1 MCGIAGFLGPWS
13 ENLIKTMVKS
23 LRHRGPDGDGYFF
36 DQQRGLALGHTR
48 LSIIDLSAAAAQPMN
63 SQNERYIL
71 TFNGEIF
78 NYQHLRKGL
87 EFRGVKFRT
96 NSDTEVLLNLFTQ
109 QGPSCVQQLHGIF
122 AFAIWDK
129 HKKELFLARDHLG
142 VKPLYYAKLSK
153 GFLFASELKVLTL
166 CSDLP
171 RCIDPV
177 AVSDHVSFLWTAGEA
192 TMLRHVQKLRPGCTL
207 TINEKGLHIER
218 YYSVPIQEKNESTK
232 KTTPVALRNLID
244 DVVKEQMVADVEV
257 GALLSGG
264 VDSSAIVASMCEAT
278 DPKNITTF
286 SAAVDAKNLEED
298 NFGEDE
304 KFAGEMAHSLGVKL
318 IKVPMAANLIDELP
332 AMVWSL
338 DEPTADFAAIQTQIL
353 ARAARQ
359 NGIKVLLSGIGGD
372 DLFTG
377 YGRHTA
383 ALLYAILDSAPGLR
397 RVVSAATCLIPPGS
411 LLSRR
416 ISRIS
421 TLLHLKEESMLSES
435 MIFSGVTMSQ
445 RLNVLSQELREEL
458 NQKSIPLPILNSL
471 VKTKSLHPVERLL
484 DIEKN
489 GFIPDHN
496 LNYTDKM
503 AMQEGVEVRVP
514 LCDPKL
520 VEFATK
526 ISLSDMID
534 LRQTKKILR
543 KSQKGRLPESI
554 LARSKQGFG
563 VPIRA
568 WLKGPARPL
577 LEDLTSSNVIDK
589 RGLFNSISVGR
600 LKDQFLAGKVDA
612 AMTLFPLIALELWC
626 RALDSAPTV
635 N

>member
-96 NSDTEVLLNLFTQ
+96 NSDTEVLLNLFIRH
-109 QGPSCVQQLHGIF
+109 GPSCLKQLHGIF

-142 VKPLYYAKLSK
+142 VKPLYYANLPK

-166 CSDLP
+166 CCDLP

-177 AVSDHVSFLWTAGEA
+177 AVSDHVSFLWTAGES
-192 TMLRHVQKLRPGCTL
+192 TMLRHVRKLRPGCTL
-207 TINEKGLHIER
+207 TINEKGHRIER
-218 YYSVPIQEKNESTK
+218 YYSVPIQETNEPTK
-232 KTTPVALRNLID
+232 QATPVALRNLID
-244 DVVKEQMVADVEV
+244 DVVKEQMVADVRV

-278 DPKNITTF
+278 DPVNITTF
-286 SAAVDAKNLEED
+286 SAVVDAKHLEED
-298 NFGEDE
+298 NFGEDA
-304 KFAGEMAHSLGVKL
+304 KFAGEMADSLGVEL
-318 IKVPMAANLIDELP
+318 IEVPMTANLIDELP

-338 DEPTADFAAIQTQIL
+338 DEPTADFAAIQTQFL
-353 ARAARQ
+353 ARAASQ

-383 ALLYAILDSAPGLR
+383 ALLYATLNNVPGLR
-397 RVVSAATCLIPPGS
+397 RVVSAAGSLITPGS

-416 ISRIS
+416 ISRTS
-421 TLLHLKEESMLSES
+421 TLLRLKEELMLSEAMS
-435 MIFSGVTMSQ
+435 FSEVTRSQ
-445 RLNVLSQELREEL
+445 RLNILSPKLREEL
-458 NQKSIPLPILNSL
+458 NQTSIPLPILTSL
-471 VKTKSLHPVERLL
+471 AKTKTLHPVERLL

-520 VEFATK
+520 VKFATK

-534 LRQTKKILR
+534 LKQTKKILR
-543 KSQKGRLPESI
+543 QSQKERLPKSI

-568 WLKGPARPL
+568 WLKGPARPM
-577 LEDLTSSNVIDK
+577 LEDLTSSSIIDK
-589 RGLFNSISVGR
+589 RGLFDSNSVSR
-600 LKDQFLAGKVDA
+600 LKDKFMVGKVDA
-612 AMTLFPLIALELWC
+612 AMTLFPLMALELWC
-626 RALDSAPTV
+626 RALDSAPTA